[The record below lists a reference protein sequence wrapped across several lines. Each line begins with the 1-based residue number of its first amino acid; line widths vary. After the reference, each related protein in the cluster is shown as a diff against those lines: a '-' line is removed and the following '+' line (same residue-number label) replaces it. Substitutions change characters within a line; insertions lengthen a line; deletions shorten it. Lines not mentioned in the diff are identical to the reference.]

1 MNKSI
6 VTIVFSVMA
15 ATAFFCAAVPCRAV
29 DKDEESIWAEE
40 EPRRPRRDFELT
52 DERIE
57 RILSRLR
64 QADPDKAD
72 EIEKLRR
79 QDPEKFKAQ
88 LRKITRE
95 RFGPMRRD
103 RRGHEGG
110 REFRPGS
117 DRPGK
122 GGPHGGPGEQ
132 GRFGPMMRRH
142 SKKFGEFLEW
152 MQKNYPKQAEKF
164 EHWQKQEHRPAR
176 GGHLPPGA
184 GTYMKI
190 FEASKDNPKLAE
202 VLKQDLQLKKQ
213 RTKLLRKIK
222 RAKTD
227 DERNE
232 LVTELKEV
240 IGARYDLLVSR
251 KQLEYEQLRARLEE
265 LRKKV
270 EESQAEV
277 VKWKDPDYKS
287 KNVQSR
293 TDDLVGGV
301 EKFKWE

>member
-6 VTIVFSVMA
+6 VSIVFSAMA
-15 ATAFFCAAVPCRAV
+15 ATAFFCAAVPCLAV
-29 DKDEESIWAEE
+29 DKDEQSIWAEE
-40 EPRRPRRDFELT
+40 KPRRPRRDFELT
-52 DERIE
+52 EERIE
-57 RILSRLR
+57 RMLDRLR
-64 QADPDKAD
+64 QANPDRAD
-72 EIEKLRR
+72 ELEKLRR
-79 QDPEKFKAQ
+79 QDPEKFEAE
-88 LRKITRE
+88 LRKIMRE
-95 RFGPMRRD
+95 RFAPRRRD
-103 RRGHEGG
+103 RRGHEGD
-110 REFRPGS
+110 REFGPGS

-122 GGPHGGPGEQ
+122 STRGGAPDED

-142 SKKFGEFLEW
+142 RKKFGEFLEW
-152 MQKNYPKQAEKF
+152 MQQNYPKQAEKF
-164 EHWQKQEHRPAR
+164 ERWQKQLHGAAR
-176 GGHLPPGA
+176 GGHLPPGV
-184 GTYMKI
+184 GTYMRI
-190 FEASKDNPKLAE
+190 FEASKDSPKLAE
-202 VLKQDLQLKKQ
+202 LLKQDLQLKKQ

-222 RAKTD
+222 RATGD

-293 TDDLVGGV
+293 ADDLVGGI